1 MPVVAENES
10 NIPISATAYGLKT
23 VRTIA
28 AKPRLFSESAILRFD
43 DANDTIIII
52 IPARTTECAKP
63 VTAMKAITVN
73 VVKPVIMNLFFVN
86 FLTKNNTNEVIITR
100 CIPETTIKN
109 EVPVNEKSSLTLES
123 RAVFSPKRTA
133 RQSVE

>member
-1 MPVVAENES
+1 MPVVAANES
-10 NIPISATAYGLKT
+10 NIPMSATANGLKIVST
-23 VRTIA
+23 TA
-28 AKPRLFSESAILRFD
+28 ANPRLLSESAIRKFD

-52 IPARTTECAKP
+52 MPARTTECAKP
-63 VTAMKAITVN
+63 VTAIKAITVN
-73 VVKPVIMNLFFVN
+73 VVKPVIMNLFLVI
-86 FLTKNNTNEVIITR
+86 FLIKNNTNEVIITR

-109 EVPVNEKSSLTLES
+109 DVPVNEKSSLTLES

>member
-10 NIPISATAYGLKT
+10 NIPISATAYGLKA

-73 VVKPVIMNLFFVN
+73 VVKAVIMNLFFVN